1 MRSTIRVILIGG
13 SSHVG
18 KSTLSE
24 SLAARLGW
32 NRISTDTLARHPGR
46 PWRPAP
52 EKVPNDVAEHY
63 LSLSA
68 DQLFEDV
75 LHHYRTNVWPKVA
88 AIVAS
93 HSNETSA
100 SRIVLEG
107 SALWPGFV
115 TSLDFNRVAALW
127 LTASEEVFRQ
137 RIHEE
142 SRYQSRPSSERKL
155 VDKFLERT
163 LVYNARMIEIVNRR
177 DFILVDVSQSD
188 VAELTER
195 CLAIFRTD
203 HR

>member
-88 AIVAS
+88 TIVAS

-100 SRIVLEG
+100 PQIVLEG
-107 SALWPGFV
+107 SALWPGFAA
-115 TSLDFNRVAALW
+115 SLDLQNVAALW

-142 SRYQSRPSSERKL
+142 SRYHSRPSFERTM

-163 LVYNARMIEIVNRR
+163 LVYNAKMIEDVNRH
-177 DFILVDVSQSD
+177 DFTLVDVSQLNVS
-188 VAELTER
+188 ELTDR
-195 CLAIFRTD
+195 CLAILNVDQR
-203 HR
+203 

>member
-1 MRSTIRVILIGG
+1 M
-13 SSHVG
+13 
-18 KSTLSE
+18 
-24 SLAARLGW
+24 
-32 NRISTDTLARHPGR
+32 
-46 PWRPAP
+46 
-52 EKVPNDVAEHY
+52 AEHY

-75 LHHYRTNVWPKVA
+75 LHHYRTKVWPKVA
-88 AIVAS
+88 TIVAS

-127 LTASEEVFRQ
+127 LTASEKVFRQ

-142 SRYQSRPSSERKL
+142 SRYYSRSCRERIL
-155 VDKFLERT
+155 VDTFLERT
-163 LVYNARMIEIVNRR
+163 LVYNAKMIKVASRR
-177 DFILVDVSQSD
+177 DFIFVDVSKSD

-195 CLAIFRTD
+195 CLAMLNVDQR
-203 HR
+203 

>member
-1 MRSTIRVILIGG
+1 M
-13 SSHVG
+13 
-18 KSTLSE
+18 
-24 SLAARLGW
+24 
-32 NRISTDTLARHPGR
+32 
-46 PWRPAP
+46 
-52 EKVPNDVAEHY
+52 AEHY

-93 HSNETSA
+93 HSNETST

-127 LTASEEVFRQ
+127 LTASEKVFRQ

-142 SRYQSRPSSERKL
+142 SRYYSRSCRERIL

-163 LVYNARMIEIVNRR
+163 LLYNGKMIEVVNRH
-177 DFILVDVSQSD
+177 DFTLVDVSESN
-188 VAELTER
+188 VVELTDK
-195 CLAIFRTD
+195 CLAMLNVDQR
-203 HR
+203 